1 MVLVRR
7 EAAGAGSS
15 SSSTSVKEASDE
27 SSVAGVM
34 AAAGEDTCHDP
45 DVDVANVLPCSVL
58 RADGT
63 VGATCHDP
71 DVEVAVGATGD
82 ELPEL
87 LLLLLLE
94 LLLLLLELPLATG
107 ART

>member
-1 MVLVRR
+1 VVLVRR

-45 DVDVANVLPCSVL
+45 DVDVAKVFPCSVL

-87 LLLLLLE
+87 LLLE

>member
-1 MVLVRR
+1 LARR

-45 DVDVANVLPCSVL
+45 DVDVAKVFPCSVL

-71 DVEVAVGATGD
+71 DVEVAVGAAGD